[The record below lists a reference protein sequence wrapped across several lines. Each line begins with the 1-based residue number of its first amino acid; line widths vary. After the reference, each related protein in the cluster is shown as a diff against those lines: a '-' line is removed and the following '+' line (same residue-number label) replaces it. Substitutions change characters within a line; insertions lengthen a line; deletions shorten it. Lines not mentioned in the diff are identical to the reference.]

1 MKIESR
7 LASIKKRN
15 IIIPLGAVV
24 VAVILLVTYVTGV
37 FRPDEVQYNPV
48 INPDDF
54 VAQINNAYFPLVP
67 GTTFVY
73 EGVSEDGF
81 ERDEMMVTNQSKDII
96 GASCTVV
103 WDRVW
108 LDGSLVEETYDWYA
122 QDRNGSVWYFG
133 EDSKEIENGVVVST
147 EGSWEAG
154 VHGARPGIVMMGY
167 PAVGEVYRQE
177 YYKGEAEDMA
187 EILALNATVSIPLMT
202 YTDCLQIKEWTPLEP
217 GIVEAKYY
225 VLGVGLVKEVVI
237 EGGTGFMDL
246 VDIVVS

>member
-1 MKIESR
+1 MKIENKRISNR
-7 LASIKKRN
+7 KKN
-15 IIIPLGAVV
+15 FIILLGVVTIAAV
-24 VAVILLVTYVTGV
+24 LLVTYVAGV
-37 FRPDEVQYNPV
+37 FKSEEVHYNPV

-54 VAQINNAYFPLVP
+54 VSQIDNPYFSLVP

-81 ERDEMMVTNQSKDII
+81 ERDEMAVTNQTKDII
-96 GASCTVV
+96 GVTCTVV

-108 LDGSLVEETYDWYA
+108 LNGTLVEETYDWYA
-122 QDRNGSVWYFG
+122 QATNGSVWYFG

-154 VHGARPGIVMMGY
+154 VHGAKPGIVMMGY

-187 EILALNATVSIPLMT
+187 EILSLNTTVSIPFVT
-202 YTDCLQIKEWTPLEP
+202 YTSSLEIKEWTPLEP

-225 VLGVGLVKEVVI
+225 VSGIGLVKEVVL